1 MVYKIFDWVA
11 QQLGREISLHKIVN
25 WLKQG
30 NKIGE
35 IIMNGLSCKSIS
47 ILMEE
52 VLKTLC
58 KDKRKRKTTQ
68 ASVELGISFECLYTK
83 GTENKQF
90 VEA

>member
-1 MVYKIFDWVA
+1 
-11 QQLGREISLHKIVN
+11 
-25 WLKQG
+25 
-30 NKIGE
+30 
-35 IIMNGLSCKSIS
+35 
-47 ILMEE
+47 MEE

-68 ASVELGISFECLYTK
+68 ASVELGISFECLYAK